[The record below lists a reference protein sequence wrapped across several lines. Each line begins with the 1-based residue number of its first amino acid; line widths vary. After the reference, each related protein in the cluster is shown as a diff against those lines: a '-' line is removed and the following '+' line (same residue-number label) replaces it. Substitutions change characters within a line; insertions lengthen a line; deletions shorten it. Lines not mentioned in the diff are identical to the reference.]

1 MSQNNLKRLKGADRV
16 RTQVNVDLGSSDI
29 EGVQQ
34 GLFEV
39 VSNSIDRFRR
49 GYGNYIEVIKNNDLS
64 YEVRDYADGLP
75 MDWNEDEQA
84 YNWELAMRVPWAGG
98 NYDHDSESLGQHGK
112 GLSSTLLS
120 SKNVKVIAYKNGYRY
135 EVNML
140 EGRPLHKG
148 TLEFICDDVDEL
160 FSKEDG
166 MKILKEEENINNE
179 KGTHTI
185 WTPDNTLFTNTDI
198 PIEWICEKLKKQAI
212 VNSGLT
218 INIIDNTTGNQY
230 KYIYENGILDYIKEL
245 NKDKGFTDIIHFH
258 DKGRGKDAENKP
270 EYDYRYEFALIF
282 NNEVN
287 KAEYYHNSSELL
299 HGGSTAKAIEK
310 ALVDV
315 IHNYCTENNL
325 YNKNEKKVRYSD
337 VEDSLLCVISSFSNR
352 TSFTNQTKLAITNE
366 FIRDFTARTLTEKL
380 TVYFIENKS
389 EALKIC
395 NQILINKR
403 SSEKA
408 EKSRLNLKKKLSEE
422 ITVFNKPQGLLDCKS
437 KDINE
442 NRLFIAEGQSAKSG
456 LIMGRDR
463 NIDAIFPIR
472 GKILNCL
479 KADYSKIF
487 DNDVVL
493 NIIRILGCGVEIK
506 TKENKEFTK
515 FDINKC
521 KYGKI
526 IIATDSDKDG
536 MNIRALILTLFYR
549 LMPTLIKE
557 GRVYLVEAPLFEIEC
572 EGQTYYAVTDKEK
585 DNIIKS
591 LGNKKIEIGRNK
603 GIGETSAEAT
613 AATIMNPEYKGLYKI
628 TMNDIKKAEESFEL
642 FMGDKV
648 APRKEYIIENFNKYC
663 DENILI
669 DKEYSSTKEAGEFII
684 ENEMPYATYT
694 ITERA
699 LPQIED
705 GLKPSQRR
713 GMYTLK
719 KANIIH
725 NKPRLKSSN
734 VEGRVMALHPHSGIY
749 PTLARMARPDT
760 LNIPFLDSK
769 GAMGIHNSDDINE
782 SAGRYTELRL
792 SEISQEYFR
801 DMDKSIVPMLDNYD
815 NTLKEPKYLPVTFPA
830 ILCNTTIGIAT
841 GFSSNICPYNFED
854 VCNNAAKVMLGQDS
868 DIMIPDFSTGG
879 YIVNNKDVFKKLHNT
894 GLGTLKQ
901 RGKYK
906 IVGNEII
913 FTELPYMST
922 VEKIESEIIELMANN
937 TLKEVIDV
945 SNDTDKNGLALSVTF
960 KKNTNTDLL
969 IDKLYKLTNLENNF
983 SCNFTVLHNDRPV
996 VLGVKG
1002 ILEKW
1007 CEFRLNTAKKSIQ
1020 YDLNKIQDEIHLY
1033 EGLIKIVNDLKEVAD
1048 IIMDTENDK
1057 DTIKTLINNFG
1068 LDGIQAKYISELQLK
1083 KLNKDN
1089 INKQY
1094 NKLKSLNDMCEDLN
1108 SYLEN
1113 ENKLREKLANEL
1125 IELTKKYP
1133 MDRKSELLDIVN
1145 SKPIEDILIED
1156 YNLNI
1161 VLSKEGYMKKV
1172 RLTSLRGASE
1182 YKFKDGDELL
1192 SIRQTSN
1199 KNDLLVFTTKQN
1211 CYKLKIHEIQDHKPS
1226 ILGLYLPSHLQLEED
1241 EHIIDI
1247 IPTDYSEEIL
1257 IAYENG
1263 KVARVPLLSYKTKTN
1278 RTKLSN
1284 ATHSENIVGI
1294 HIYEDIKYILATEDK
1309 ALIFKAK
1316 EIPLKTSRNT
1326 QGVTTMKHSNMGKVV
1341 KFKKVSDCK
1350 LDTQSRYIPEGT
1362 GKAGKKI
1369 HRNDEI

>member
-1 MSQNNLKRLKGADRV
+1 MSEQIRV
-16 RTQVNVDLGSSDI
+16 LTER
-29 EGVQQ
+29 E
-34 GLFEV
+34 
-39 VSNSIDRFRR
+39 
-49 GYGNYIEVIKNNDLS
+49 K
-64 YEVRDYADGLP
+64 VREKISVWL
-75 MDWNEDEQA
+75 E
-84 YNWELAMRVPWAGG
+84 
-98 NYDHDSESLGQHGK
+98 
-112 GLSSTLLS
+112 S
-120 SKNVKVIAYKNGYRY
+120 SKNYIHVIKELMGNSNDLIISGIGDKINFELKEDNRTFIFEDNCTGIPVEGKASNGIDNYIAIFETLFAGSKYDQVAATVGTNGVFLCVLTMSSKYVKYTI
-135 EVNML
+135 
-140 EGRPLHKG
+140 GRPNGKVYQIEYVEG
-148 TLEFICDDVDEL
+148 IRQYD
-160 FSKEDG
+160 
-166 MKILKEEENINNE
+166 LKEIGSTNKTFTRIECMLDDKVYDNPIFNYEDIKEIAKYQAAISIATISTKYQNEENIYHYNNGIE
-179 KGTHTI
+179 GY
-185 WTPDNTLFTNTDI
+185 LQDI
-198 PIEWICEKLKKQAI
+198 IEDKPIVDIIRIKKDLKHYVDKKERDDE
-212 VNSGLT
+212 
-218 INIIDNTTGNQY
+218 INIDFAFTFSNTNNKITH
-230 KYIYENGILDYIKEL
+230 IELLNGSLLDLHGTPFDGITVGLKNAINRKIREL
-245 NKDKGFTDIIHFH
+245 N
-258 DKGRGKDAENKP
+258 
-270 EYDYRYEFALIF
+270 
-282 NNEVN
+282 
-287 KAEYYHNSSELL
+287 
-299 HGGSTAKAIEK
+299 
-310 ALVDV
+310 
-315 IHNYCTENNL
+315 L
-325 YNKNEKKVRYSD
+325 YSKNEKQIINED
-337 VEDSLLCVISSFSNR
+337 VLISLNHALDLKSLL
-352 TSFTNQTKLAITNE
+352 TEYTNQSKRSSLSEHYKIVLQKEIEE
-366 FIRDFTARTLTEKL
+366 FMNI
-380 TVYFIENKS
+380 YFIENEI
-389 EALKIC
+389 EAKKIC

-403 SSEKA
+403 A
-408 EKSRLNLKKKLSEE
+408 REKSSKMMENVKKKLSEE

-437 KDINE
+437 KDINK

-572 EGQTYYAVTDKEK
+572 EGQTYYAVTDREK

-591 LGNKKIEIGRNK
+591 LGSKKIEIGRNK

-713 GMYTLK
+713 GVYTLK

-937 TLKEVIDV
+937 TLKEVINV

-1057 DTIKTLINNFG
+1057 DTIETLINNFG

-1133 MDRKSELLDIVN
+1133 MDRKSELLDIAN

-1182 YKFKDGDELL
+1182 YKFKDGDILL

-1199 KNDLLVFTTKQN
+1199 KNDLLIFTDKQN

-1226 ILGLYLPSHLQLEED
+1226 VLGLYLPSHLQLDED

-1263 KVARVPLLSYKTKTN
+1263 KVARVPLSSYKTKTN

-1284 ATHSENIVGI
+1284 ATYSENIAGI
-1294 HIYEDIKYILATEDK
+1294 HIYEDTKYILATEDK

-1316 EIPLKTSRNT
+1316 DIPLKTSRNT
-1326 QGVTTMKHSNMGKVV
+1326 QGITVMKHSNMGKVV

-1350 LDTQSRYIPEGT
+1350 LDTQSRYIAEGN
-1362 GKAGKKI
+1362 GKAGRKI
-1369 HRNDEI
+1369 YSRDII

>member
-1 MSQNNLKRLKGADRV
+1 MSKDNLKRLKGADRV
-16 RTQVNVDLGSSDI
+16 RTQVNVDLGSNDI
-29 EGVQQ
+29 QGVQQ
-34 GLFEV
+34 GLFEI

-49 GYGNYIEVIKNNDLS
+49 GYGDYIKVIKNKDLS

-75 MDWNEDEQA
+75 MDWNNDEKA
-84 YNWELAMRVPWAGG
+84 YNWELATRVPWAGG

-120 SKNVKVIAYKNGYRY
+120 SKNVKVISYKNGYRY
-135 EVNML
+135 EINML
-140 EGRPLHKG
+140 EGRPLHKE

-166 MKILKEEENINNE
+166 MKILKKEENIENK
-179 KGTHTI
+179 KGTHII
-185 WTPDNTLFTNTDI
+185 WTPDDTLFTNTNI
-198 PIEWICEKLKKQAI
+198 PIEWICEKLRKQAI

-218 INIIDNTTGNQY
+218 IDIIDYTEEKEY
-230 KYIYENGILDYIKEL
+230 RYLYENGILDYIKEL
-245 NKDKGFTDIIHFH
+245 NKDKGFTDIIHFS

-366 FIRDFTARTLTEKL
+366 FIRDFTAKTLTEKL

-487 DNDVVL
+487 ENDVVL

-549 LMPTLIKE
+549 LMPSLIKE

-572 EGQTYYAVTDKEK
+572 EGKTYYAVTDREK
-585 DNIIKS
+585 DNIVKS

-760 LNIPFLDSK
+760 LNMPFLDSK

-879 YIVNNKDVFKKLHNT
+879 YIVNNKDIFKKLHNT

-937 TLKEVIDV
+937 TLKEVVDV

-1020 YDLNKIQDEIHLY
+1020 YDLNKTQDEIHLY
-1033 EGLIKIVNDLKEVAD
+1033 EGLIKIVNNLKEVAD

-1057 DTIKTLINNFG
+1057 DTIETLINNFG
-1068 LDGIQAKYISELQLK
+1068 LDEIQAKYISELQLK
-1083 KLNKDN
+1083 KLNKEN

-1094 NKLKSLNDMCEDLN
+1094 NKLQSLNDTCEDLN

-1133 MDRKSELLDIVN
+1133 MNRKSELLDITDSN
-1145 SKPIEDILIED
+1145 QIEDILIED

-1192 SIRQTSN
+1192 SVRQTSN
-1199 KNDLLVFTTKQN
+1199 KNDLLIFTDKQN

-1226 ILGLYLPSHLQLEED
+1226 VLGLYLPSHLQLDED
-1241 EHIIDI
+1241 EHIIDV

-1257 IAYENG
+1257 IAYANG
-1263 KVARVPLLSYKTKTN
+1263 KVARVPLSSYKTKTN
-1278 RTKLSN
+1278 RAKLSN
-1284 ATHSENIVGI
+1284 ATHTEKVVGI
-1294 HIYEDIKYILATEDK
+1294 HIYEDTKYILATIDNK
-1309 ALIFKAK
+1309 ALIFNAK
-1316 EIPLKTSRNT
+1316 DIPLKSSRNT
-1326 QGVTTMKHSNMGKVV
+1326 QGITVMKHANMQDVNR
-1341 KFKKVSDCK
+1341 FRKVSDCT
-1350 LDTQSRYIPEGT
+1350 LDTQSRYIG
-1362 GKAGKKI
+1362 GKAGKLI
-1369 HRNDEI
+1369 RISDVI

>member
-1 MSQNNLKRLKGADRV
+1 MSKDNLKRLKGADRV
-16 RTQVNVDLGSSDI
+16 RTQVNVDLGSNDI

-49 GYGNYIEVIKNNDLS
+49 GFGNYIEVIKNKDLS
-64 YEVRDYADGLP
+64 YEVRDFADGLP
-75 MDWNEDEQA
+75 MDWNKDEKA

-120 SKNVKVIAYKNGYRY
+120 SKDVKVIAYKNGYRY
-135 EVNML
+135 EVNMF
-140 EGRPLHKG
+140 EGRPLHKE
-148 TLEFICDDVDEL
+148 TFEFICDDVDEL

-166 MKILKEEENINNE
+166 MKILKKEKNIKNE

-185 WTPDNTLFTNTDI
+185 WTPDNTLFTSIDI
-198 PIEWICEKLKKQAI
+198 PIQWICEKLRKQAI

-218 INIIDNTTGNQY
+218 IKIIDHMEEKEY
-230 KYIYENGILDYIKEL
+230 EYLYENGILDYIKEL
-245 NKDKGFTDIIHFH
+245 NKDKGFTDIIHFS
-258 DKGRGKDAENKP
+258 DKGRGKDADNKP

-315 IHNYCTENNL
+315 IHSYCNENNL
-325 YNKNEKKVRYSD
+325 YNKNEKRIRYSD
-337 VEDSLLCVISSFSNR
+337 IEDSLLCVISSFSNR

-366 FIRDFTARTLTEKL
+366 FIRDFTARTLIDKL
-380 TVYFIENKS
+380 TVYFIENKA

-422 ITVFNKPQGLLDCKS
+422 ITVFNRPQGLLDCKS

-479 KADYSKIF
+479 KADNSKIF
-487 DNDVVL
+487 ENDVVL

-506 TKENKEFTK
+506 TKENKEFAK

-521 KYGKI
+521 KYGKV

-549 LMPTLIKE
+549 LMPSLIKE

-572 EGQTYYAVTDKEK
+572 EGQTYYAVTDREK
-585 DNIIKS
+585 DNIVKS
-591 LGNKKIEIGRNK
+591 LGNKKVEIGRNK

-628 TMNDIKKAEESFEL
+628 TMNDIEKAEESFEL

-663 DENILI
+663 DENILV
-669 DKEYSSTKEAGEFII
+669 DKEYSPTKEAGEFII

-719 KANIIH
+719 KANITH
-725 NKPRLKSSN
+725 SKPRLKSSN

-801 DMDKSIVPMLDNYD
+801 DMDKDIVPMLDNYD
-815 NTLKEPKYLPVTFPA
+815 NTLKEPKYLPVTFPS

-854 VCNNAAKVMLGQDS
+854 VCNNAAKVMLGQES
-868 DIMIPDFSTGG
+868 DVMTPDFSTGG
-879 YIVNNKDVFKKLHNT
+879 YIINNKEIFKKLHDT

-906 IVGNEII
+906 IEENEII
-913 FTELPYMST
+913 FTEMPYMST

-937 TLKEVIDV
+937 TLKEVVDV

-969 IDKLYKLTNLENNF
+969 IEKLYKLTNLENSF

-996 VLGVKG
+996 VLGVKS

-1007 CEFRLNTAKKSIQ
+1007 CDFRLETERKSIQ

-1033 EGLIKIVNDLKEVAD
+1033 KGLINIVNDLREVAD
-1048 IIMDTENDK
+1048 IIMETENDR
-1057 DTIKTLINNFG
+1057 DTINTLMNKFN
-1068 LDGIQAKYISELQLK
+1068 LDEIQAKHISELQLK

-1089 INKQY
+1089 INKQCD
-1094 NKLKSLNDMCEDLN
+1094 KLKSLNENCNTLKM
-1108 SYLEN
+1108 YLED
-1113 ENKLREKLANEL
+1113 ENKLRNKLAQEL
-1125 IELTKKYP
+1125 INLPKKYKIP
-1133 MDRKSELLDIVN
+1133 RKSELLDVVD
-1145 SKPIEDILIED
+1145 SKKVEDILIED
-1156 YNLNI
+1156 YN
-1161 VLSKEGYMKKV
+1161 VQFVTTKEGYFKKI
-1172 RLTSLRGASE
+1172 RLTSLRG
-1182 YKFKDGDELL
+1182 KFNHRLKDGDEIV
-1192 SIRQTSN
+1192 SERNSN
-1199 KNDLLVFTTKQN
+1199 NRADLLVFTTKQN
-1211 CYKLKIHEIQDHKPS
+1211 CYKIKANDIPDHKAS
-1226 ILGLYLPSHLQLEED
+1226 VLGLYLPSHLQLEED
-1241 EHIIDI
+1241 EKVVDV
-1247 IPTDYSEEIL
+1247 IPTVDYTEQML
-1257 IAYENG
+1257 
-1263 KVARVPLLSYKTKTN
+1263 VAFNTGRVVRLSLEAYKTKTN
-1278 RTKLSN
+1278 RTRVVKALHTDKVVRMCIIEEESN
-1284 ATHSENIVGI
+1284 YVLKSANNR
-1294 HIYEDIKYILATEDK
+1294 
-1309 ALIFKAK
+1309 ALIFNSKDINLKASK
-1316 EIPLKTSRNT
+1316 SS
-1326 QGVTTMKHSNMGKVV
+1326 QGVIVMQHRDIEVVAFKHISEVEIDSIGRYSKGKSGVGILP
-1341 KFKKVSDCK
+1341 SD
-1350 LDTQSRYIPEGT
+1350 LI
-1362 GKAGKKI
+1362 
-1369 HRNDEI
+1369 